1 MPLLLLQ
8 NPLHVIL
15 FCGKIWLLTYFEAIF
30 VPKLNYM
37 DSTDNILTDIQYNK
51 VLLGDFDR
59 TDVFMRPL
67 RCNHLIFILCTE
79 GEVEVEINYV
89 TYKLRS
95 NSFVTLLPLDIVT
108 KKNEPGNFRC
118 KALVIPQKVYA
129 PMTMN
134 IDINF
139 LKDIKIMPVVNY
151 DGPHLDFIMQTF
163 GMLEKAKELL
173 SYEDFEI
180 YAQRIIHAL
189 FVVVHG
195 YMKLVSEK
203 SAPMPGVMMR
213 KRELFKKFIEKLV
226 ESYSVSREVLFYAN
240 ELGVSCG
247 YLNEVCNEVSTHS
260 AKEIIDSAVASRLK
274 YELSYTS
281 KTIQELADEYNFPS
295 QSYFSRYFKRLAGMT
310 PSEFR
315 KNRNS

>member
-1 MPLLLLQ
+1 M
-8 NPLHVIL
+8 
-15 FCGKIWLLTYFEAIF
+15 LTHFGAIF

-37 DSTDNILTDIQYNK
+37 DSTDNLLTDIQYDK
-51 VLLGDFDR
+51 VLLGDFNR

-79 GEVEVEINYV
+79 GEIEVEINYV

-134 IDINF
+134 IDINY

-151 DGPHLDFIMQTF
+151 VGPHVDFIEHTF

-173 SYEDFEI
+173 QYEDFEI
-180 YAQRIIHAL
+180 YAQRMIHAL
-189 FVVVHG
+189 FVVMRG
-195 YMKLVSEK
+195 YMKQISEK

-281 KTIQELADEYNFPS
+281 KTIQELADEYCFPS

-315 KNRNS
+315 KNRNA